1 MNKNVK
7 DGGGGG
13 QVDVVVS
20 DVILIS
26 SFVWFDSIFT
36 EAAKRRKLS
45 HLSPV

>member
-20 DVILIS
+20 DVTLIS
-26 SFVWFDSIFT
+26 PFVWLTLFSQ
-36 EAAKRRKLS
+36 KQRREEKLS